1 MTPSIMESRYIELFR
16 TTLRSAKSVI
26 YDVSQGGI
34 RCIIIS
40 TSCQARSSL
49 SARSNRTVSI
59 SIWRKCILGVP
70 ILFPDVSLLSP
81 TIDMVKRSKITVY
94 YYKWHATDFYL
105 TIIDATG
112 GLHKD
117 GKVCTFETLYDTLL
131 LLQILIDSEMF
142 QS

>member
-1 MTPSIMESRYIELFR
+1 MSVREGYDALLLALPAKHDLLFPHDR
-16 TTLRSAKSVI
+16 IKI
-26 YDVSQGGI
+26 
-34 RCIIIS
+34 
-40 TSCQARSSL
+40 
-49 SARSNRTVSI
+49 VSI
-59 SIWRKCILGVP
+59 SIWRKCILIVP

-131 LLQILIDSEMF
+131 LLQIL
-142 QS
+142 